1 MPEIDFFLFDLKQL
15 FRLFAKKDVKTNEKM
30 SEYERHTQERMALN
44 RLKLFTDYGYNS
56 EFDNAFA
63 Y

>member
-1 MPEIDFFLFDLKQL
+1 MPEIDFFLFDLKHL
-15 FRLFAKKDVKTNEKM
+15 FSLLFKKESIENKKM
-30 SEYERHTQERMALN
+30 AEYERHTQESMALN
-44 RLKLFTDYGYNS
+44 RLKLYTDYGYNS

>member
-15 FRLFAKKDVKTNEKM
+15 FRLFPKKDANTNEKL
-30 SEYERHTQERMALN
+30 SEYERHTQECMALN

-56 EFDNAFA
+56 EFDNVFA

>member
-1 MPEIDFFLFDLKQL
+1 MPELDFFLFDLKQL
-15 FRLFAKKDVKTNEKM
+15 FRLFPKKDEKANEKIND
-30 SEYERHTQERMALN
+30 YERHTQESMALN

-56 EFDNAFA
+56 EFDSAFA

>member
-15 FRLFAKKDVKTNEKM
+15 FRLFPKKDENTNDKM
-30 SEYERHTQERMALN
+30 AEYEQYSQKCMALN

-56 EFDNAFA
+56 KFDNAFA